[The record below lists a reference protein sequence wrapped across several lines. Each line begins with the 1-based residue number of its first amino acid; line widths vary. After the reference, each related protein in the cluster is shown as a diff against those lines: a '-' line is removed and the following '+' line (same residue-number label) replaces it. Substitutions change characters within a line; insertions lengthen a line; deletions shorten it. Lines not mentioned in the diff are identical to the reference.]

1 MKKTLLSMRDK
12 TEPFARR
19 TVRAIRAGLFTDPH
33 PYPCRDTLFE
43 SIEEFTRN
51 AAYFVFVVVVFC
63 LIVWAH
69 EGGWTP

>member
-12 TEPFARR
+12 AELFARR
-19 TVRAIRAGLFTDPH
+19 TVRAVKAGLFTDPH
-33 PYPCRDTLFE
+33 PYPCRDPLFE

-51 AAYFVFVVVVFC
+51 AAYFVFVVVTFA

-69 EGGWTP
+69 EGGWY

>member
-1 MKKTLLSMRDK
+1 MNKKTLLHYRDK
-12 TEPFARR
+12 AELFARR
-19 TVRAIRAGLFTDPH
+19 TVRAIKAGLFTDPH
-33 PYPCRDTLFE
+33 PYKFREPLFE

-69 EGGWTP
+69 EGGWY